1 VDPLRRRL
9 FFAAALLG
17 ITGCS
22 PGKEKAKK
30 GAKKT
35 KAKAKTSRPPVPK
48 NRSRGPQSLEGL
60 MAMDQYITD
69 LDNES
74 AAKRIEAA
82 KRLGAVGPSAK
93 TALPKLEKLAADGDA
108 EMAAAARDAIKRIK
122 R

>member
-1 VDPLRRRL
+1 
-9 FFAAALLG
+9 
-17 ITGCS
+17 
-22 PGKEKAKK
+22 
-30 GAKKT
+30 
-35 KAKAKTSRPPVPK
+35 
-48 NRSRGPQSLEGL
+48 

-69 LDNES
+69 LDDAS

>member
-35 KAKAKTSRPPVPK
+35 KAKTSRPPVPK

-69 LDNES
+69 LDDAS

-93 TALPKLEKLAADGDA
+93 SALPKLEKLAADGDA
-108 EMAAAARDAIKRIK
+108 KVAAAARDAIKQINR
-122 R
+122 

>member
-1 VDPLRRRL
+1 MDPLRRRL
-9 FFAAALLG
+9 FFATALLC
-17 ITGCS
+17 IAGCS
-22 PGKEKAKK
+22 AGKASSGKEKAKK

-35 KAKAKTSRPPVPK
+35 RSQVPK

-60 MAMDQYITD
+60 MAMEQYITD
-69 LDNES
+69 LDDAS

-93 TALPKLEKLAADGDA
+93 SALPKLKKLAADGDA
-108 EMAAAARDAIKRIK
+108 KVAAAAQAAIKRID

>member
-1 VDPLRRRL
+1 VDSLRRRL

-30 GAKKT
+30 GAKK
-35 KAKAKTSRPPVPK
+35 AKTSRPPVPK

-60 MAMDQYITD
+60 IAMDQYITD

-74 AAKRIEAA
+74 AARRIEAA

-108 EMAAAARDAIKRIK
+108 KVAAAARDAIKRIK

>member
-1 VDPLRRRL
+1 MDPLRRRL

-17 ITGCS
+17 IVGCS
-22 PGKEKAKK
+22 PSKASSAKEKARK

-35 KAKAKTSRPPVPK
+35 RSAVPK

-60 MAMDQYITD
+60 MAMDQYIAD
-69 LDNES
+69 LDDAS
-74 AAKRIEAA
+74 AAKQIEAA

-93 TALPKLEKLAADGDA
+93 SALPKLEKLAANGNA
-108 EMAAAARDAIKRIK
+108 KVAAAAQAAIKRIN